1 MHENFSEINFVISVI
16 KKFNMQTKVI
26 VFGAAVA
33 LLAAFIIPSEGYV
46 PAVSVIL
53 PVEYALLKLKA
64 AAIAGLLYLTG
75 GNAGLHF
82 DVGAGPGTRF
92 ASKCK
97 ASVL

>member
-1 MHENFSEINFVISVI
+1 
-16 KKFNMQTKVI
+16 MQTKVI
-26 VFGAAVA
+26 VFGAVVA

-92 ASKCK
+92 ASNGF
-97 ASVL
+97 SVL